1 MKTASPVLTPP
12 ANRLSKEVKQTMETI
27 VALVSWYRVLLLDRV

>member
-12 ANRLSKEVKQTMETI
+12 ANRLSKEVMETI